1 MPSPTPEL
9 RALLAEQAERV
20 LHALDAACAAISR
33 WDRERGVLQT
43 IVNVGDLASEEEAFP
58 DEELYP
64 LDTFPAID
72 ALLRFGRPYLDP
84 EDLASTAV
92 LAHMRFGSQAGVPLV
107 VDGRVWGE
115 VWIAA
120 GLGGRAL
127 TPGDVVALARAAEA
141 VGRLLAGHP
150 DA

>member
-9 RALLAEQAERV
+9 RALLAQEAERV
-20 LHALDAACAAISR
+20 VRDLDASCASVSC
-33 WDRERGVLQT
+33 WDRDEGVLRT
-43 IVNVGDLASEEEAFP
+43 VVNAGELTPADEPFPGDEV
-58 DEELYP
+58 YP

-84 EDLASTAV
+84 QDVASTAV
-92 LAHMRFGSQAGVPLV
+92 LAHMRLGSQMAVPVV

-115 VWIAA
+115 LWIAVE
-120 GLGGRAL
+120 LGARTLTADDLLAL
-127 TPGDVVALARAAEA
+127 SHAAEA
-141 VGRLLAGHP
+141 LGRRLAGHP